1 MARIDLDRLYA
12 LFNSEASEQD
22 GNFYF
27 VKQYDEKLYSRLC
40 KIERN
45 AVVNLEHS
53 GSELRNALEYFLR
66 TAYLDSDEGKA
77 AYEEKKKMP
86 ANPFDFLLFFE
97 KHPDLG
103 VDVDTAD
110 VVRRTTNVY
119 HHVDLKNKEFTP
131 PKTYRSLCNALRC
144 MQAVLIKYYK
154 KRYPDRIDELTVS
167 PYDPDKQPYD
177 DKMVCA
183 VIDAQESTACEKQ
196 VLCSRRNERLPDMT
210 QYYLLRVYRA
220 YDISE
225 GAIRDEKVLGNLWAN
240 TLHSIPNIV
249 RYSTLRVEY
258 GGEDPIREKKYIIS
272 YDFGT
277 FKPLPLHKKVVEKLS
292 GRQRLMI
299 MRDIAAGVGVL
310 HRAGIYH
317 RNLQPGSVFVFFD
330 RKSDY
335 VQAKLVG
342 FEYAKIDGDLNTV
355 INYLKQGRSGDSS
368 PYFSQTMKDGLADSY
383 LGSRISWQK
392 EDIYSMGAIFYLI
405 LTGKEPPLTFDEN
418 AFSDISDPDLRNLLA
433 SMLSADAG
441 LRPDADETEQEL
453 QKYM

>member
-1 MARIDLDRLYA
+1 
-12 LFNSEASEQD
+12 
-22 GNFYF
+22 
-27 VKQYDEKLYSRLC
+27 
-40 KIERN
+40 
-45 AVVNLEHS
+45 
-53 GSELRNALEYFLR
+53 
-66 TAYLDSDEGKA
+66 
-77 AYEEKKKMP
+77 
-86 ANPFDFLLFFE
+86 
-97 KHPDLG
+97 
-103 VDVDTAD
+103 
-110 VVRRTTNVY
+110 
-119 HHVDLKNKEFTP
+119 
-131 PKTYRSLCNALRC
+131 
-144 MQAVLIKYYK
+144 
-154 KRYPDRIDELTVS
+154 
-167 PYDPDKQPYD
+167 
-177 DKMVCA
+177 
-183 VIDAQESTACEKQ
+183 
-196 VLCSRRNERLPDMT
+196 
-210 QYYLLRVYRA
+210 
-220 YDISE
+220 
-225 GAIRDEKVLGNLWAN
+225 
-240 TLHSIPNIV
+240 
-249 RYSTLRVEY
+249 
-258 GGEDPIREKKYIIS
+258 
-272 YDFGT
+272 
-277 FKPLPLHKKVVEKLS
+277 
-292 GRQRLMI
+292 MI

-405 LTGKEPPLTFDEN
+405 TFDEN

>member
-1 MARIDLDRLYA
+1 MQHRISRSGPLLDEFGILREPGWDTKLSLQYRRRDVKAGALRIKEWDYYLITNSRFALALTIADNGYMGLDSISLLDFKNNHQITTSKMAALTRGKKNLPSSSEEGDTETKGKDYEISFYHGGDHRILKFKMINFWQGKPIIGEIRLE
-12 LFNSEASEQD
+12 NPEQD
-22 GNFYF
+22 SMVIATPYKEDPKAFYYN
-27 VKQYDEKLYSRLC
+27 Q
-40 KIERN
+40 KII
-45 AVVNLEHS
+45 
-53 GSELRNALEYFLR
+53 G
-66 TAYLDSDEGKA
+66 
-77 AYEEKKKMP
+77 MP
-86 ANPFDFLLFFE
+86 AT
-97 KHPDLG
+97 G
-103 VDVDTAD
+103 
-110 VVRRTTNVY
+110 
-119 HHVDLKNKEFTP
+119 
-131 PKTYRSLCNALRC
+131 
-144 MQAVLIKYYK
+144 
-154 KRYPDRIDELTVS
+154 
-167 PYDPDKQPYD
+167 
-177 DKMVCA
+177 
-183 VIDAQESTACEKQ
+183 
-196 VLCSRRNERLPDMT
+196 
-210 QYYLLRVYRA
+210 
-220 YDISE
+220 
-225 GAIRDEKVLGNLWAN
+225 W
-240 TLHSIPNIV
+240 
-249 RYSTLRVEY
+249 VEY

-418 AFSDISDPDLRNLLA
+418 AFSDIQDPDLRNLLA